1 MRMGYVLTGGRSS
14 RFGANKALADVDGK
28 PMVVHVADR
37 VRSVCDS
44 VTLVGPAE
52 TYGSLGLRVIEDSV
66 ADFGPVAGILAALED
81 SSARWSL
88 IVACDMPSVRTD
100 FLDLLVQRAESS
112 SVDVVMPLD
121 GEGREQPLCAV
132 YSKRVE
138 ERVRR
143 AVAAGISKVRRALE
157 GSAIAYLPRSEY
169 AELDPNGDM
178 LLNVNRPED
187 LGRRR

>member
-1 MRMGYVLTGGRSS
+1 MRAGYVLTGGRSS
-14 RFGANKALADVDGK
+14 RFGGNKAFADVDGK
-28 PMVVHVADR
+28 PMAVHVADR
-37 VRSVCDS
+37 VRAVCDS

-66 ADFGPVAGILAALED
+66 ADFGPVAGVLAALED
-81 SSARWSL
+81 SSAQWSL

-138 ERVRR
+138 VPLRR
-143 AVAAGISKVRRALE
+143 AVATGISKVRQALE
-157 GSAIAYLPRSEY
+157 GSSIAYLPRSEY
-169 AELDPNGDM
+169 AEMDPTGDM

>member
-1 MRMGYVLTGGRSS
+1 MRAGYVLTGGRSS
-14 RFGANKALADVDGK
+14 RFGVNKAFADVDGK

-66 ADFGPVAGILAALED
+66 ADFGPVAGVLAALED
-81 SSARWSL
+81 SSAPWNL
-88 IVACDMPSVRTD
+88 IVACDMPRVRMD
-100 FLDLLVQRAESS
+100 FLDLLFQHAESS
-112 SVDVVMPLD
+112 SVDVMMPLD
-121 GEGREQPLCAV
+121 GDGREQPLCAV

-138 ERVRR
+138 APLRR
-143 AVAAGISKVRRALE
+143 AVATGISKVRRALK
-157 GSAIAYLPRSEY
+157 GSSIAYFSRSEY
-169 AELDPNGDM
+169 AEMDPNGDM

-187 LGRRR
+187 LERRR

>member
-1 MRMGYVLTGGRSS
+1 MRAGYVLTGGRSS
-14 RFGANKALADVDGK
+14 RFGANKAFADVDGK

-66 ADFGPVAGILAALED
+66 ADFGPVAGILAALEN
-81 SSARWSL
+81 SSAPWSL
-88 IVACDMPSVRTD
+88 IVACDMPSVRMD
-100 FLDLLVQRAESS
+100 FLNLLFQRAESS

-132 YSKRVE
+132 YSQRVE
-138 ERVRR
+138 EPLRR
-143 AVAAGISKVRRALE
+143 AVATGISKVRRALE
-157 GSAIAYLPRSEY
+157 GSSIAYLPRSEY
-169 AELDPNGDM
+169 AEMDPAGDM

>member
-1 MRMGYVLTGGRSS
+1 MGEYESAAGIDPTAHPERAADAAE
-14 RFGANKALADVDGK
+14 RALEIAPD
-28 PMVVHVADR
+28 HV
-37 VRSVCDS
+37 
-44 VTLVGPAE
+44 G

-81 SSARWSL
+81 SSAPWSL
-88 IVACDMPSVRTD
+88 IVACDMPSVRMD
-100 FLDLLVQRAESS
+100 FLDLLFQRAESS

-138 ERVRR
+138 APLRR

-157 GSAIAYLPRSEY
+157 GSPIAYLPRSEY
-169 AELDPNGDM
+169 AEMDPNGDM